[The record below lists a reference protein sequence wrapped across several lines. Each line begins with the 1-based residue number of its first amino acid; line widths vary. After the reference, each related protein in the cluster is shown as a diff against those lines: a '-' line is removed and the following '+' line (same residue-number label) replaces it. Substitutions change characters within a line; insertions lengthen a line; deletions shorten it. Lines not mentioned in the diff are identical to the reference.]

1 MTSIF
6 MVFETSASYVII
18 LPVMVA
24 NTIAYFISRRLH
36 PVPFFT
42 MLARQEGIDLPS
54 AEEYRSTELLR
65 VEDAM
70 RPLPAGML
78 LDQAP
83 AVYPDVT
90 LDAALRLL
98 ADHPLLCVAHRDH
111 PESPIGVL
119 SFDDVQRAY
128 GFAQGDPQ
136 PDTAEVPG
144 KIDH

>member
-6 MVFETSASYVII
+6 MVFEVSASYVII

-70 RPLPAGML
+70 RPAPAGVS
-78 LDQAP
+78 LDHAP
-83 AVYPDVT
+83 RIYPDVP

-98 ADHPLLCVAHRDH
+98 AGHEVLRVCSRADPA
-111 PESPIGVL
+111 GVVGIVTL
-119 SFDDVQRAY
+119 EDVHRAY
-128 GFAQGDPQ
+128 GI
-136 PDTAEVPG
+136 AENFS
-144 KIDH
+144 